1 MSTST
6 TLLIEENKSIWNTIK
21 DTADS
26 AMHVTKETALFAWD
40 IAKENP
46 VSTIMLMGGGF
57 CLASKAWFP
66 AAILTVL
73 GTSGVALNEF
83 MKEIHKDHEKQAFWM
98 TWRAMDDAQRYTFVR
113 MAKPDLTEEEII
125 TVIAT
130 FNLECGV

>member
-1 MSTST
+1 MT
-6 TLLIEENKSIWNTIK
+6 TTTKMIEEKKSVWDTIK

-26 AMHVTKETALFAWD
+26 AMVYTKETASFAWD

-46 VSTIMLMGGGF
+46 VSTVILMGGGF
-57 CLASKAWFP
+57 ALANKAWVP

-73 GTSGVALNEF
+73 GTAGVTLNQF
-83 MKEIHKDHEKQAFWM
+83 MKEIHKDHEQAAFWM

-125 TVIAT
+125 TVIAK

>member
-1 MSTST
+1 MSTT
-6 TLLIEENKSIWNTIK
+6 TKMIEEKKSVWDTIK

-26 AMHVTKETALFAWD
+26 AMNVTKETALFAWD

-46 VSTIMLMGGGF
+46 VSTVILMGGGF

-73 GTSGVALNEF
+73 GTSGVVLNEF
-83 MKEIHKDHEKQAFWM
+83 MKEIHKDNTRTAFWHTWKAM
-98 TWRAMDDAQRYTFVR
+98 TDEQRVAFVR
-113 MAKPDLTEEEII
+113 MAQPSLTEEEVI
-125 TVIAT
+125 TVVAR